1 MELRSRRLDS
11 TPNLDGHTDHNED
24 DAEPLLE
31 STSDETDSP
40 VIKVKQPSSQGRF
53 GGDGKNIAVL
63 LFLYVL
69 QGIPLGL
76 AAAVPLILTNRH
88 VSYRQQAE
96 FSFAYW
102 PFSVKLL
109 WAPIVDSMYIKA
121 FGRRKT
127 WLVPV
132 QYFIG
137 ITMFILAQNV
147 DYYLDSSPPDVF
159 SLTCMFFFLNFLAA
173 TQDIAVD
180 GWALTMLQRKNV
192 GYASTCN
199 SVGQTAGY
207 FMGYVFYMALES
219 YGVLTLKDFLNFWA
233 VIFIIATSLVAILK
247 QEKDQSVVTVDNE
260 DSDEEED
267 LGISGTYK
275 MLYKIVFLPLM
286 PMTIAFLLTSK
297 IGFSAADSATGLKL
311 IEAGVPKDKLAML
324 AVPMIPLQIL
334 LPWVIS
340 KYTTGPKPMDVFLKA
355 FPCRLLMGLVFALVV
370 YITPSFKNSDGSF
383 PVHYYGLVLF
393 VYALHQVR
401 IKEKGL
407 NNFS

>member
-247 QEKDQSVVTVDNE
+247 QEKDQSVVTDDNE
-260 DSDEEED
+260 DSDVEED

-275 MLYKIVFLPLM
+275 MLYKMVFLPLM

-401 IKEKGL
+401 
-407 NNFS
+407 NTQ

>member
-11 TPNLDGHTDHNED
+11 TPNLDGHTDHNDD

-137 ITMFILAQNV
+137 ITMFILAKNV

-247 QEKDQSVVTVDNE
+247 QEKDQSVVTDDNE

-286 PMTIAFLLTSK
+286 PVTIAFLLTSK

-355 FPCRLLMGLVFALVV
+355 FPCRLLMGLVFAFVV

-383 PVHYYGLVLF
+383 PVHFYGLVLF

-401 IKEKGL
+401 T
-407 NNFS
+407 